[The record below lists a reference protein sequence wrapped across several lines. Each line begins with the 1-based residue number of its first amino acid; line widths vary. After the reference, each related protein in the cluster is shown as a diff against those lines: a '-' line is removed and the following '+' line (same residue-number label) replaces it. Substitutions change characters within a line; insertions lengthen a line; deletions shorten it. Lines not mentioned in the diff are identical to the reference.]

1 MSRVRLA
8 CLLTS
13 VTLAASLPAFAGGGT
28 QGATVDRTA
37 RSAHGQHA
45 HRQVPKRQVG
55 KASIYAHKF
64 AGRTMANGRR
74 MDPADGNAASKTLP
88 LGTTARVTNLENGR
102 STVVRI
108 EDRGPHVPG
117 RIVDLSPGSASEIG
131 VTRKQGLALVEVQPL
146 SVPTDAASSGAN
158 GTQKE

>member
-1 MSRVRLA
+1 MSRVRIA
-8 CLLTS
+8 CLLTF
-13 VTLAASLPAFAGGGT
+13 VTLAASMCGFAAAAT
-28 QGATVDRTA
+28 EGANADRSD
-37 RSAHGQHA
+37 RSAHRQHA

-64 AGRTMANGRR
+64 AGRKMANGRR

-102 STVVRI
+102 STVVTI

-117 RIVDLSPGSASEIG
+117 RIVDLSPGSAAEIG
-131 VTRKQGLALVEVQPL
+131 VTRKQGIAPVEVQPL
-146 SVPTDAASSGAN
+146 SLPTEAANAGTK